1 MVTNRTNEEWLS
13 DLHAIGARQATALE
27 DLRQLL
33 LRAAQ
38 KTFSSYLQD
47 LQDQQRDAAIG
58 LSDDCAQEAL
68 VAVLSHLEDFRGE
81 SQFTTW
87 AYKFAVNI
95 ALATARRERQ
105 KFMPEDW
112 YEENSELVEW
122 LFKKEG
128 KPPSDPELHALKEE
142 VWEVVRAVI
151 QNNLT
156 PRQRKVLKL
165 VVFDEVPMDEVVKS
179 MNSNRNAIYKLL
191 HDARKKIKV
200 QLLARGIKLEQAL
213 STFGNEE

>member
-13 DLHAIGARQATALE
+13 DLHAIGSRQAAALE

-38 KTFSSYLQD
+38 KTFSSYLRG
-47 LQDQQRDAAIG
+47 LQDQQRDMAIG